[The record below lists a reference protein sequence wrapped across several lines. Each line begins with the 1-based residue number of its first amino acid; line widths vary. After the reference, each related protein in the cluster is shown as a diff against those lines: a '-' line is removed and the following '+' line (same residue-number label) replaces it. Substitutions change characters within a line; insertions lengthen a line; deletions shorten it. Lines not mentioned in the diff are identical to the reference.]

1 MIEFFRGKVTPPD
14 MIFAAVVVAIAA
26 AVCAGYYF
34 VLHTRMLDEQAT
46 LQASLDEAQ
55 GNLKRA
61 REYQANIDA
70 LREEARKW
78 EELVTTFEK
87 RLPDEREIPQLLRKF
102 EQLGYDSGLRVELS
116 QSRSTTDTKK
126 ETIPYEVKAFGNFH
140 QILEFINQLERYDR
154 YLKISDI
161 DIGEEEAGVSEATF
175 VLSTFRFIKQAPTAA
190 PTETAPEAEK
200 GAKK

>member
-14 MIFAAVVVAIAA
+14 MIFAAVVLAIAA
-26 AVCAGYYF
+26 AIGAGYYL
-34 VLHTRMLDEQAT
+34 VVHARMLEEQAT
-46 LQASLDEAQ
+46 LQDSLDEAQ

-126 ETIPYEVKAFGNFH
+126 ETIPYQVKAFGNFH

-161 DIGEEEAGVSEATF
+161 DIGEEEAGVSEASF
-175 VLSTFRFIKQAPTAA
+175 VLSTFRFIKQTPPAADAAA
-190 PTETAPEAEK
+190 PAPEK
-200 GAKK
+200 GAAK